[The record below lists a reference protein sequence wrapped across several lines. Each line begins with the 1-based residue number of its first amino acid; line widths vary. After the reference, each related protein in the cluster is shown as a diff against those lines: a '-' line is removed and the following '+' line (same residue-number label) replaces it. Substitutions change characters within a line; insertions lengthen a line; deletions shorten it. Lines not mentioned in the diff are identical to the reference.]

1 MTVITPTIPT
11 KQYISKIDGAEFE
24 YRVGDNILEVK
35 FEGTDWSDFSPS
47 DRRAYSQEEYAELL
61 SLLQGGN

>member
-1 MTVITPTIPT
+1 MPTPTIPT
-11 KQYISKIDGAEFE
+11 KQYTSKIDGAKFE

-35 FEGTDWSDFSPS
+35 FEGSDWSDFSPS
-47 DRRAYSQEEYAELL
+47 DRRAYSPDEYAELL

>member
-1 MTVITPTIPT
+1 MTVLTPTIPT
-11 KQYISKIDGAEFE
+11 KHYISKIDGAEFD

-35 FEGTDWSDFSPS
+35 FDGCDWSDFSPS

-61 SLLQGGN
+61 SLLEGGN